1 MTKLTA
7 TAEAKKKRPVI
18 VTVLTWLLIL
28 GALLNIVLGV
38 LSIYASEILES
49 GGTIEIL
56 ASVEDER
63 LFSDAGEW
71 LVEGTTYLVVGIVQA
86 VFAIGFWRQR
96 KWAWVGEMT
105 WQALRILLSVATALA
120 GNLEPFSLALSILL
134 IFLLNQSDVRRIF
147 GIRYQPNE
155 STPITPLNA
164 FDSN

>member
-7 TAEAKKKRPVI
+7 TAEANKKRPVI

-28 GALLNIVLGV
+28 GALLNITLGV
-38 LSIYASEILES
+38 LSIIASEIIES

-56 ASVEDER
+56 AS
-63 LFSDAGEW
+63 DADDGLLSEPGEW
-71 LVEGTTYLVVGIVQA
+71 LLEGAGYLFVGIVQA

-96 KWAWVGEMT
+96 RWAWVGEMT
-105 WQALRILLSVATALA
+105 WQALRILLSVAGALA